1 MTNIKCHSIL
11 QNNIL
16 ELTCAQDSHTPYAII
31 HDMKNIYV
39 MLDKYTI
46 KNNKNSQQSVDN
58 MYVMQGRPIVQ
69 EIVII
74 IHELNL
80 I

>member
-16 ELTCAQDSHTPYAII
+16 ESTCAQDSPIQYAII

-39 MLDKYTI
+39 MLDNNN
-46 KNNKNSQQSVDN
+46 NNKLGIWYSA
-58 MYVMQGRPIVQ
+58 
-69 EIVII
+69 
-74 IHELNL
+74 L
-80 I
+80 